1 MRSMLLKVC
10 LPALLLGLAAPVAA
24 QNLGESEILVTG
36 SRIPQAN
43 LTSTSPV
50 SVLGYSRPPA
60 IGLKR
65 TADFAVQFVT
75 ITGDTRDEQ
84 KRRDEIFD
92 MVKRAIELAGRRDG
106 IELSTG
112 TLVVEPLT
120 LGNYRNLPLGDE
132 DEDEDYRPD
141 TDSVSF
147 IVKTP
152 LSAGTDSKA
161 ALERINA
168 FIKAVPAVGRAEL
181 NTNGDLTL
189 SVVGPDKYRGEII
202 DKVAAD
208 ARATAARLGPS
219 YAVVANGLDRPVEW
233 TRASLTEVYLYVP
246 YSYSVTPVIP

>member
-1 MRSMLLKVC
+1 MRSMRKAFLT
-10 LPALLLGLAAPVAA
+10 ALLAGFAAPAAA
-24 QNLGESEILVTG
+24 QNLGESEIVVTG
-36 SRIPQAN
+36 SRI
-43 LTSTSPV
+43 SSP
-50 SVLGYSRPPA
+50 GYGTPVVVRPPA

-65 TADFAVQFVT
+65 TADFAVQYVS

-92 MVKRAIELAGRRDG
+92 MVRRAIELAGRRGG

-120 LGNYRNLPLGDE
+120 LANYRNLSLGDDE
-132 DEDEDYRPD
+132 DDEDEDYRPD

-147 IVKTP
+147 LIKTP
-152 LSAGTDSKA
+152 LTAGMDSKA

-168 FIKAVPAVGRAEL
+168 FIKAVPPVGRAEMK
-181 NTNGDLTL
+181 TNGDLTL

-202 DKVAAD
+202 DLVAAD
-208 ARATAARLGPS
+208 ARATAARLGPA
-219 YAVVANGLDRPVEW
+219 YAVTANGLDRPVEW

-246 YSYSVTPVIP
+246 YSYSVTPVKR